1 MPINK
6 ITPKLHKIQA
16 FYTIQDAFALRSVIN
31 ALSTSLLTKTENAQ
45 NSGSILKSKP
55 FLHTKNNFWSTSN
68 LTQKSMITVRLQGQ
82 KKLPQSD
89 FFLFANVFS
98 FARHL
103 AGFILVGKVFGTLGG
118 SLRIRWKERVWV
130 VKQDFHASF
139 QGNVTFFCCCF
150 FFCHFL
156 STPWLNRAHYR
167 QPSHN
172 FGFQS
177 SVQKNKHQ
185 GREDTRSV
193 TKRQCSHDLFHMIF
207 PCTNMFCTLS
217 THPFLGRCKLKP
229 RQNRNL
235 KKAIIE
241 SSRNI
246 TWPVFSYKRFEY
258 EQTL

>member
-1 MPINK
+1 MQN
-6 ITPKLHKIQA
+6 
-16 FYTIQDAFALRSVIN
+16 
-31 ALSTSLLTKTENAQ
+31 LSLWSSGMCRKQ
-45 NSGSILKSKP
+45 N
-55 FLHTKNNFWSTSN
+55 FEDTFC
-68 LTQKSMITVRLQGQ
+68 
-82 KKLPQSD
+82 
-89 FFLFANVFS
+89 FLFIASYYVFFRWTFS
-98 FARHL
+98 RL
-103 AGFILVGKVFGTLGG
+103 YFGTLGG

-139 QGNVTFFCCCF
+139 QDNVTFFCCCF

-217 THPFLGRCKLKP
+217 THPF
-229 RQNRNL
+229 
-235 KKAIIE
+235 
-241 SSRNI
+241 
-246 TWPVFSYKRFEY
+246 
-258 EQTL
+258 

>member
-1 MPINK
+1 MAYLSRCK
-6 ITPKLHKIQA
+6 ILAYEVRACAESKILRILFA
-16 FYTIQDAFALRSVIN
+16 F
-31 ALSTSLLTKTENAQ
+31 SLL
-45 NSGSILKSKP
+45 P
-55 FLHTKNNFWSTSN
+55 H
-68 LTQKSMITVRLQGQ
+68 IT
-82 KKLPQSD
+82 
-89 FFLFANVFS
+89 FS
-98 FARHL
+98 FAGHL

-130 VKQDFHASF
+130 LKQDFHASF

-193 TKRQCSHDLFHMIF
+193 TKRQCSHNLFHMIF

-246 TWPVFSYKRFEY
+246 TWPVFSYKRFEN